1 MDNEKLSQHNQCDFE
16 HVRKSVYIALEKKH
30 SRTLK
35 ELKKLKQRNVTGLGY
50 LHQIVIKKNVRW
62 NKMKEKNNILEPKQ
76 YFDDLKE
83 RINNI
88 DDKYLTKFFEGCLQ
102 LVPKYEITGQ
112 KRIISKLRFLVDC
125 VEKEREIVKLG
136 INKFVYRDDIE
147 EYIDNITKN
156 VVKIIELENYPRDIP
171 DEIVE
176 VIDKTKNIFD
186 QLYVVFTDYTGEIER
201 KIERERRE
209 KDPILFGTFQKK
221 ISNRGNETIINDRFY
236 YLGDWEDEYCDLTMD
251 KFLAEV
257 GKEKLQ
263 IISTPVDVE
272 SIRNELNRLDD
283 NFKIT
288 VTPQKKSFFKKI
300 KSVLKK

>member
-1 MDNEKLSQHNQCDFE
+1 
-16 HVRKSVYIALEKKH
+16 
-30 SRTLK
+30 
-35 ELKKLKQRNVTGLGY
+35 
-50 LHQIVIKKNVRW
+50 
-62 NKMKEKNNILEPKQ
+62 MKEKNNILEPKQ